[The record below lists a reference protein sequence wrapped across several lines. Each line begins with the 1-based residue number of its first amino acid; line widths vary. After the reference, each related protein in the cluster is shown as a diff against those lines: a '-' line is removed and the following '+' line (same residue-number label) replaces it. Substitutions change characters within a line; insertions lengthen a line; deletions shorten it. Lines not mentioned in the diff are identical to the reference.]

1 MNKKEK
7 EQKLQEYEEKVRGLL
22 GHLLYGY
29 KCEFMGDHPVM
40 QVVYFDYKVS
50 IIVRAELQR
59 LLPEVEL
66 ATVKRLLSRAA
77 LLSAIEPLLDCD
89 YAFDHD
95 DGEPLMVK
103 KEWDDDDN
111 EIESERRETPL
122 LEWAI
127 SKLYDVDLS
136 DKVLRYTEAEQD
148 ERALG
153 TLWDNLKVRDDRHL
167 SQQSNKD

>member
-59 LLPEVEL
+59 LLPDVEL

-77 LLSAIEPLLDCD
+77 LLSAIEPLLDYD
-89 YAFDHD
+89 YAFDYD

-136 DKVLRYTEAEQD
+136 DKVLRYTEAEQA

-153 TLWDNLKVRDDRHL
+153 TLWDNLKARDDWHL
-167 SQQSNKD
+167 SQQSNK

>member
-59 LLPEVEL
+59 LLPDVEL

-167 SQQSNKD
+167 SQRQ

>member
-1 MNKKEK
+1 MNKKER

-77 LLSAIEPLLDCD
+77 LLSAIEPLLDCE
-89 YAFDHD
+89 YAYEHE
-95 DGEPLMVK
+95 DGEAFMVH
-103 KEWDDDDN
+103 KEWDDDEN
-111 EIESERRETPL
+111 EIESARQETPL
-122 LEWAI
+122 VEWAI

-136 DKVLRYTEAEQD
+136 EKELRYTDDEMD
-148 ERALG
+148 ERAIG
-153 TLWDNLKVRDDRHL
+153 TLWGNLTARDDWHL
-167 SQQSNKD
+167 SQRSNND

>member
-7 EQKLQEYEEKVRGLL
+7 EQKLQEYEEKVRGLF

-136 DKVLRYTEAEQD
+136 DKVLRYTEEEKD
-148 ERALG
+148 ERPIG
-153 TLWDNLKVRDDRHL
+153 SLWDNLIARDDRHL

>member
-89 YAFDHD
+89 YGFDHE
-95 DGEPLMVK
+95 DGEAFMVH
-103 KEWDDDDN
+103 KEWDDNDN
-111 EIESERRETPL
+111 EIESARRETPL

-136 DKVLRYTEAEQD
+136 DKVLRYSED
-148 ERALG
+148 EKNERPIG
-153 TLWDNLKVRDDRHL
+153 SLWDNLIARDDRHL
-167 SQQSNKD
+167 SQQNYKD

>member
-7 EQKLQEYEEKVRGLL
+7 EQKLHEYEEKVRGLL

-50 IIVRAELQR
+50 IIV
-59 LLPEVEL
+59 
-66 ATVKRLLSRAA
+66 RAA

-148 ERALG
+148 ECAIG
-153 TLWDNLKVRDDRHL
+153 TLWDNLKASDDRHL
-167 SQQSNKD
+167 SQRQ

>member
-1 MNKKEK
+1 MSMNKKEK

-59 LLPEVEL
+59 LLPDVEL

-167 SQQSNKD
+167 SQRQ

>member
-22 GHLLYGY
+22 GHRLYAY
-29 KCEFMGDHPVM
+29 KCVFMGDRPVM

-89 YAFDHD
+89 YAYDHD
-95 DGEPLMVK
+95 DGEPFMVQ

-111 EIESERRETPL
+111 EIESARRETPL
-122 LEWAI
+122 LDWAI

-136 DKVLRYTEAEQD
+136 EKTLRYTEAERHEQCS
-148 ERALG
+148 G
-153 TLWDNLKVRDDRHL
+153 TLVENLNKCDDYHL
-167 SQQSNKD
+167 SNH